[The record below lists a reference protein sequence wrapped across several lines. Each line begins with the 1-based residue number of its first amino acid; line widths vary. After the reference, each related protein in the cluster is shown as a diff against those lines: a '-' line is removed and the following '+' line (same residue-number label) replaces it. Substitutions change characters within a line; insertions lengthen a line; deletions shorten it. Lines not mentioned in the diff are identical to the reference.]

1 MKLNSTHKL
10 TVVGKVSAKEAGKV
24 ALIMVYTKL
33 FLAIVFGVCLII
45 TTLNITRSSSSPTWL
60 SSFRPEQKSTECTF
74 DTTFNELSDN

>member
-1 MKLNSTHKL
+1 MKHNSTHKL

-45 TTLNITRSSSSPTWL
+45 TTLNITRSSSSISWL
-60 SSFRPEQKSTECTF
+60 SPSPPEQTKPLCTF
-74 DTTFNELSDN
+74 DTTLYELSDN

>member
-33 FLAIVFGVCLII
+33 FLAIACSGPF
-45 TTLNITRSSSSPTWL
+45 RSPISV
-60 SSFRPEQKSTECTF
+60 Q
-74 DTTFNELSDN
+74 SDH

>member
-33 FLAIVFGVCLII
+33 FFGYSV
-45 TTLNITRSSSSPTWL
+45 RSLPNNNHSKYY
-60 SSFRPEQKSTECTF
+60 QKQFIS
-74 DTTFNELSDN
+74 

>member
-45 TTLNITRSSSSPTWL
+45 TTLNITRSSSSLSWL
-60 SSFRPEQKSTECTF
+60 SPSPPEKTKPLCTF
-74 DTTFNELSDN
+74 DTTLYELSDN